1 MAVRIIDYPQPVA
14 LDALTQSLQALVLS
28 LTSSSKTRLTVDTV
42 MQFLVSLLAALPSS
56 SDQDPHNTL
65 NAILIDV
72 IWAVDVGLE
81 DSLPSVANKAELPP
95 EVKAAYDNDRQT
107 LATFVNA
114 LVVRLPLI
122 FASIY
127 LAL

>member
-1 MAVRIIDYPQPVA
+1 MAVHINDHPQPAA

-28 LTSSSKTRLTVDTV
+28 LTSSSKTRLTVDAV
-42 MQFLVSLLAALPSS
+42 MRFLASLLATLPSS

-81 DSLPSVANKAELPP
+81 DSLPSVANKAELSP
-95 EVKAAYDNDRQT
+95 EVKTAYDNDRQT

-122 FASIY
+122 LASLY
-127 LAL
+127 LAR